1 MKTICIAASSIYAWQ
16 RSKYS
21 MKYLTLRQI
30 EELKEFDTPTILN
43 AIESMAIRRNTEG
56 FCYPGMLLRT
66 PAVEPMV
73 GYAVTGKISG
83 IVPPTAG
90 QRNMLFDY
98 YADVRELNVPSVCVL
113 QDIDENPIGS
123 FWGEVQA
130 TAFKALGAVG
140 TITQGGV
147 RDLKEVSSLGF
158 QFFST
163 DIMVARAESHMIDRK
178 CPVKICGLTINPG
191 DLIHADL
198 HGVTLI
204 PAEAAP
210 KLAEACRKIVEAEAL
225 VLNPCRKAIENGIK
239 PTIDEL
245 RQWRGEMNKRRQ
257 AVKEKV

>member
-1 MKTICIAASSIYAWQ
+1 ME
-16 RSKYS
+16 
-21 MKYLTLRQI
+21 YLTLKQI
-30 EELKEFDTPTILN
+30 EELKEFDTPTVLN
-43 AIESMAIRRNTEG
+43 AIEAMAIRRNTEG

-83 IVPPTAG
+83 TVPPTAE
-90 QRNMLFDY
+90 QMNLLFDY
-98 YADVRELNVPSVCVL
+98 YSDVRDLDVPGICVL
-113 QDIDENPIGS
+113 QDVDEIPIGT

-130 TAFKALGAVG
+130 TAFKALGAAG

-163 DIMVARAESHMIDRK
+163 DIMVARAESHLIDRK

-198 HGVTLI
+198 HGVAVI
-204 PAEAAP
+204 PPQAAP
-210 KLAEACRKIVEAEAL
+210 KLAEACRRIVAAEAF
-225 VLNPCRKAIENGIK
+225 VLNPCRKAIKDGIK
-239 PTIDEL
+239 PTVDEL
-245 RQWRGEMNKRRQ
+245 RQWRGEMNKHRQ
-257 AVKEKV
+257 AVREQV